1 MITNIKVENFK
12 IHKSTSLD
20 LSSLNIFTGINSN
33 GKSSIIQALLLLRQN
48 YEKQLMDDG
57 LSLNGDLCNIGF
69 VDDAICFYGEE
80 DIVRISLS
88 QVDDHVSKWVFQKNA
103 NESRKDFLYNG
114 NPDEIK
120 HYNSSLF
127 TKDFQYIGASRLAP
141 QESYPL
147 DTVCVEIKKQIS
159 REKGQ
164 CELVV
169 HYLDYYGSNGFRIDE
184 SLKHP
189 NTKTLDLKEQVSAW
203 ESEISKGVN
212 VIPEQIGKGYVL
224 KYGYKN
230 PNTQLEETYSAT
242 NVGIGL
248 SYALPIV
255 VSLLTAK
262 KGSLI
267 IIENPEI
274 HLHPGG
280 QAALAKLIALTA
292 QMGVQIVVETHSDH
306 IINGILVATKRFEE
320 NGKGIDKDKV
330 KLYYFEKKDQTQ
342 LAEVTQIKIIGNGNI
357 DNQPKGF
364 FDQIENDLNV
374 LLGF

>member
-20 LSSLNIFTGINSN
+20 LSSLNIFTGINSS

-80 DIVRISLS
+80 DTVRISLS
-88 QVDDHVSKWVFQKNA
+88 QVDHVSSWAFRKNA
-103 NESRKDFLYNG
+103 SAPQKDFLYNG
-114 NPDEIK
+114 NPEEVK
-120 HYNSSLF
+120 YYNSSLF

-212 VIPEQIGKGYVL
+212 VVAQKEGKGYVL

-280 QAALAKLIALTA
+280 QAALAKLIVLTA
-292 QMGVQIVVETHSDH
+292 QMGAQIVVETHSDH

-364 FDQIENDLNV
+364 FDQIENDLSV